1 MGIYYAAPLIGP
13 SLGPVIGGA
22 LTQTWDWRATF
33 YFLAAFCT
41 LSLASFFL
49 FKDTFRKERSLVY
62 LNALAKAEAKAD
74 SIGIGQ
80 TGNTKTHGNE
90 SQTTIVVADKESISS
105 SEEKDKDVEAQVEI
119 EDAEIKSN
127 GKKAMT
133 VHDVKLS
140 FWDVNPL
147 APLPSILKR
156 RTNLIVLVSNGTY
169 RFSREFRL
177 ITHVYTINIL
187 FRDVLRFYFLYPFY
201 QLVDSFREVSF

>member
-169 RFSREFRL
+169 RFSREFML